1 MDQAAAE
8 RGGGGGEARERV
20 RTVLGLAWR
29 VLANSRD
36 GSDDDESEEEEDDED
51 DVDIS
56 SSPRFKPQAASS
68 PRRRKRYRPDS
79 DDEDEHSAAISMGP
93 RNALDQNGVGV
104 NGTHPPRIRLRTS
117 LPANAALR
125 HDAADHPVAG
135 PSSRANGH
143 HDPHALDIE
152 RLRQTAEYREKCAQV
167 MELEH
172 DVETMRQAAAEKDK
186 RHQAELE
193 RVRETHMGL
202 VMRMTNEH
210 AAELERLRTTLPL
223 PHVGQE
229 GMKEGL
235 EVEKRRIRVE
245 MEKEYAA
252 QLEKEKAEMRTSI
265 EREVRREL
273 EADAAPRE
281 VQDDHRRL
289 RASLEAERAEKERLK
304 TRIIELQ
311 DRVIQM
317 SDEARRGA

>member
-1 MDQAAAE
+1 
-8 RGGGGGEARERV
+8 
-20 RTVLGLAWR
+20 
-29 VLANSRD
+29 
-36 GSDDDESEEEEDDED
+36 
-51 DVDIS
+51 
-56 SSPRFKPQAASS
+56 
-68 PRRRKRYRPDS
+68 
-79 DDEDEHSAAISMGP
+79 
-93 RNALDQNGVGV
+93 
-104 NGTHPPRIRLRTS
+104 
-117 LPANAALR
+117 
-125 HDAADHPVAG
+125 
-135 PSSRANGH
+135 
-143 HDPHALDIE
+143 
-152 RLRQTAEYREKCAQV
+152 

-223 PHVGQE
+223 PHVGQD

-245 MEKEYAA
+245 MEREYAA
-252 QLEKEKAEMRTSI
+252 RLEKEKLELRTAL

-273 EADAAPRE
+273 EAEAAPRA
-281 VQDDHRRL
+281 VDDEQRRL
-289 RASLEAERAEKERLK
+289 QASLEAERAEKERLK